1 MKREDKIEWLK
12 THFFAD
18 FTVTRER
25 VFNELSDM
33 QPMFCIC
40 GGLAT
45 RLHERNCRKFQ
56 KAVIGKKGHKPV
68 SPLDQDTTQDYA
80 TLMGND
86 IRELLQ
92 CDAVLFLDGWKESKG
107 CRLENTAAT
116 IYGKERFYSL
126 DKIPEAVELWHQLG
140 KEEDNENFNL

>member
-45 RLHERNCRKFQ
+45 GLHERNCRKFQ
-56 KAVIGKKGHKPV
+56 KAV
-68 SPLDQDTTQDYA
+68 
-80 TLMGND
+80 
-86 IRELLQ
+86 
-92 CDAVLFLDGWKESKG
+92 
-107 CRLENTAAT
+107 
-116 IYGKERFYSL
+116 
-126 DKIPEAVELWHQLG
+126 
-140 KEEDNENFNL
+140 DNETLQRLSHLLPKGGK